1 MSNYILNESHI
12 LKQYIRNKV
21 QQLIEESDDI
31 SDDNIE
37 TLGVDIKTGFGELEK
52 IKDDILKKIDELQ
65 ASRKSALDYYKK
77 VKSIPEKVGGA
88 VQDLKDINDKISK
101 WTKKLDKLEEQFSDS
116 ITTVANALDSKIVIS
131 KAKDKIKK
139 DQEEEMDDTD
149 LF

>member
-31 SDDNIE
+31 SDDN
-37 TLGVDIKTGFGELEK
+37 IKTGFGELEK